1 MQVLGRPLIQQPR
14 VRTMTVED
22 GHVVDVD
29 GGKANASNAG
39 AKYAQGSVPTSGV
52 GRNSLFAPTSDD
64 ENANQVRTLPACGA
78 TENPRL
84 RDPASIYPLASWVMT
99 NHVANH

>member
-1 MQVLGRPLIQQPR
+1 MIQVLGRQLHHQPR

-29 GGKANASNAG
+29 GGSNANAAAG

-64 ENANQVRTLPACGA
+64 ENANQVRYLLQFHPFHHVLGCVISYQATLQHF
-78 TENPRL
+78 R
-84 RDPASIYPLASWVMT
+84 S
-99 NHVANH
+99 

>member
-1 MQVLGRPLIQQPR
+1 
-14 VRTMTVED
+14 MTVED

-29 GGKANASNAG
+29 GGKANAAAAG

-64 ENANQVRTLPACGA
+64 ENANQVRLLSAYVSIFM
-78 TENPRL
+78 ERL
-84 RDPASIYPLASWVMT
+84 KILCCVIP
-99 NHVANH
+99 H